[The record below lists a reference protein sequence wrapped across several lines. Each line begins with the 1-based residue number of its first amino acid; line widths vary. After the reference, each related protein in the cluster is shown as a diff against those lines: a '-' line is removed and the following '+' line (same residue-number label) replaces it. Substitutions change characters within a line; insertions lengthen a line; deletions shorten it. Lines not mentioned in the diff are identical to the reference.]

1 MLEISF
7 HGDNYF
13 SVKFGL
19 CQSHTRDFPISP
31 PCTKECTDGDGAGVS
46 IQALEFEAVKIIFTY
61 IGFIQ
66 ENMFDPI

>member
-19 CQSHTRDFPISP
+19 WKISSIRLTISP

-46 IQALEFEAVKIIFTY
+46 TQALEFEAVKIIFTY